1 MLSGVKLATLFAL
14 PLLLSTGCAG
24 SFEEARAPK
33 RVGAAPP
40 PSARCI
46 TLDDRHAFWGGTGK
60 FSAALSGASG
70 LSTIPIEDDRAR
82 IGLAA
87 GSAVFAAVAVG
98 AGFIAEAA
106 SESWARECAAP

>member
-1 MLSGVKLATLFAL
+1 MKLA
-14 PLLLSTGCAG
+14 LLLLFLTALSVSGCAG

-33 RVGAAPP
+33 RLAAAPP

-46 TLDDRHAFWGGTGK
+46 TLDDRHTFWGGAGK

-70 LSTIPIEDDRAR
+70 LSTFPIEDERAR
-82 IGLAA
+82 IGLAVSSA
-87 GSAVFAAVAVG
+87 GLAAVAVG
-98 AGFIAEAA
+98 ASFIAESA

>member
-1 MLSGVKLATLFAL
+1 MKHLFLILALS
-14 PLLLSTGCAG
+14 SIGCAG
-24 SFEEARAPK
+24 SFEKARAPK

-46 TLDDRHAFWGGTGK
+46 DLDDRHAFWGGSSK

-70 LSTIPIEDDRAR
+70 LSAIPIEDENAR
-82 IGLAA
+82 IGLAV
-87 GSAVFAAVAVG
+87 GGAVFAAVAVG
-98 AGFIAEAA
+98 AGFVSESA